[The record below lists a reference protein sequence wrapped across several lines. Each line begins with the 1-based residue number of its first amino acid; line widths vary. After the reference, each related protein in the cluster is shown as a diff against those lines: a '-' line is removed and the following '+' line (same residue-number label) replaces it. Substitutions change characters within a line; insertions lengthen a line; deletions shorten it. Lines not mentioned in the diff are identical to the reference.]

1 MDLVDQGEEWAEEAF
16 QVRTWLEEEAL
27 QEVWEDWVGEAKV
40 GQWEE
45 GDFLCVAEE
54 DFLSAWDLE
63 M

>member
-1 MDLVDQGEEWAEEAF
+1 MEAF
-16 QVRTWLEEEAL
+16 QVLTWLEEEDL

-45 GDFLCVAEE
+45 GDFLSVAEE